1 VSANF
6 ADLTLCDVK
15 LRDPRESAAARVL
28 DVDADV
34 DGRSGTVGDEGTT
47 TGETDETLWEDP

>member
-1 VSANF
+1 M
-6 ADLTLCDVK
+6 TLCEVK
-15 LRDPRESAAARVL
+15 LRDPRESAAASVL

-47 TGETDETLWEDP
+47 IGVTDETLWEGP